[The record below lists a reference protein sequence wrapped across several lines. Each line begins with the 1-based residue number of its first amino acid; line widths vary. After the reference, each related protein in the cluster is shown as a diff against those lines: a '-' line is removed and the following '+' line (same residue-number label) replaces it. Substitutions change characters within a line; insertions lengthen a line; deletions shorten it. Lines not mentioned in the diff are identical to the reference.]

1 MATILPADGGGRFG
15 VPRRVRPWRFSCS
28 FLSGVRL
35 SAVSVP
41 LSGTKFAGPLAA
53 LHLPLSLPRALL
65 SFSLTG
71 KGLFTALFISLSV
84 GNTQAELPTG
94 ETGSSEG
101 WREQPV
107 CISLNK
113 GSAPGLGLRSKP
125 APEGLPAPQALSP
138 AEIGSL
144 EGRMWSSLTTGDV
157 LIKDLTA
164 KVH

>member
-1 MATILPADGGGRFG
+1 MAAILPADGGGRFG

-84 GNTQAELPTG
+84 GNTQAELPLG
-94 ETGSSEG
+94 RQVAVRAGGSS
-101 WREQPV
+101 QSA
-107 CISLNK
+107 SL
-113 GSAPGLGLRSKP
+113 
-125 APEGLPAPQALSP
+125 
-138 AEIGSL
+138 
-144 EGRMWSSLTTGDV
+144 
-157 LIKDLTA
+157 
-164 KVH
+164 